1 MTPQH
6 LEVIPTKTIKP
17 FKYPRLAHNGYLY
30 HFHKKCIHHLRWK
43 CNRVYSLKCPA
54 VLRTNMDMLELTH
67 IAVDHEH
74 VHGHDSVAIEALK
87 AKLNIHKQSS
97 LLK

>member
-6 LEVIPTKTIKP
+6 FEVIDTRTIRP

-30 HFHKKCIHHLRWK
+30 HFHKKCTHHLRWK

-54 VLRTNMDMLELTH
+54 VLRTNINYEQGH
-67 IAVDHEH
+67 IVVDHEH
-74 VHGHDSVAIEALK
+74 VHGYDFIAIEALK
-87 AKLNIHKQSS
+87 TRINVVKQSS
-97 LLK
+97 LFK